1 MTLANGHDNQHCDDN
16 TASYPHERRDKH
28 PPEKQAHRA
37 IGIGLAA
44 FEVLLHLIGEVA
56 ATALGFGDWFIGGRS
71 PRTSRASVGT
81 AKKQGAVVL
90 SVRSVASDASQWQ

>member
-1 MTLANGHDNQHCDDN
+1 MITSIATTIPQAIHTKDGIS
-16 TASYPHERRDKH
+16 T

-44 FEVLLHLIGEVA
+44 FEVLPHLIGEVA
-56 ATALGFGDWFIGGRS
+56 GTALGFGDWFIGGRS